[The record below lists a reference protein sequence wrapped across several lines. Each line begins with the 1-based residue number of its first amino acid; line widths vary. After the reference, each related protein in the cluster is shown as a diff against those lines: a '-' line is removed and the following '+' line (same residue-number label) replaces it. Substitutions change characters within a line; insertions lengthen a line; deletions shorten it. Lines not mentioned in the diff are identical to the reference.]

1 MTLSGKKV
9 RSVWSLIKQKEPV
22 ILRFLLIAILLLVY
36 ASVFGSSF
44 DLFPPSSNDPWR
56 TLLEHLTAL
65 AGILVGLS
73 MGAIVGIPGI
83 TGFLA
88 GAIVKEK
95 KSLLIAS
102 VVATILDRVAI
113 LFMLTKGYITI
124 NVHTFIMGG
133 LCGIFWSLAIGIAT
147 LTLKRKLDKFD
158 DSRP

>member
-9 RSVWSLIKQKEPV
+9 RSVWSLIKQKETV

-36 ASVFGSSF
+36 VSVFGSSF
-44 DLFPPSSNDPWR
+44 DVVPPSSNDPWR

-65 AGILVGLS
+65 AGILIGLS
-73 MGAIVGIPGI
+73 MRAIVGIPGI

-88 GAIVKEK
+88 GAIVKQK
-95 KSLLIAS
+95 KSVLIAS
-102 VVATILDRVAI
+102 VVGSILDRLAI
-113 LFMLTKGYITI
+113 LFMLTNI

-147 LTLKRKLDKFD
+147 FTLKRRVDKFD